1 MKDKKEL
8 EKLYDDCINFWGIRA
23 QLRQTQEECAELI
36 LAASHFNRKRPDSLD
51 NVIEE
56 LGDVYLM
63 VQQMMHYFGEDKVM
77 EIVDRKSDHVRNKL
91 NDRMG
96 KK

>member
-8 EKLYDDCINFWGIRA
+8 EKLYGDCISFWGIRA

-36 LAASHFNRKRPDSLD
+36 LAASHFNRKRPDGED

-56 LGDVYLM
+56 VGDVYLM
-63 VQQMMHYFGEDKVM
+63 IQQMMHYFGRDKVM
-77 EIVDRKSDHVRNKL
+77 EIVDKKSDRVRNKL
-91 NDRMG
+91 NSRDIN
-96 KK
+96 